1 MSVDFNALLTLEQ
14 KQQILANNIQQFAAQ
29 GYTLSLNREAI
40 EKANPE
46 DLQDRLDAI
55 DADIKT
61 VESATEVYQAA
72 LEELK

>member
-14 KQQILANNIQQFAAQ
+14 KQAILANNIQQFAAQ
-29 GYTLSLNREAI
+29 GYTLKLNREAI

-46 DLQDRLDAI
+46 DLQDRLAAI

-61 VESATEVYQAA
+61 VESATDVYQAA
-72 LEELK
+72 LADLK

>member
-14 KQQILANNIQQFAAQ
+14 KQAILTNNIQQFAAQ
-29 GYTLSLNREAI
+29 GYTLALNREAI

-46 DLQDRLDAI
+46 DLQDRLAAI

-72 LEELK
+72 LADLS

>member
-29 GYTLSLNREAI
+29 GYTLNLNREAI

-46 DLQDRLDAI
+46 DLQDRLAAI

>member
-14 KQQILANNIQQFAAQ
+14 KQAILANNIQQFAAQ
-29 GYTLSLNREAI
+29 GYTLNLNRQAVQNAGGE
-40 EKANPE
+40 EV
-46 DLQDRLDAI
+46 QVRLDAI

-72 LEELK
+72 LAELK

>member
-29 GYTLSLNREAI
+29 GYTLNLNREAI

>member
-14 KQQILANNIQQFAAQ
+14 KQAILANNIQQFAAQ
-29 GYTLSLNREAI
+29 GYTLKLNREAI
-40 EKANPE
+40 EKVNPE
-46 DLQDRLDAI
+46 DLQDRLAAI

-72 LEELK
+72 LADLN